1 MFDEDFFDEDD
12 TDNAYFS
19 TTSERQSKLFA
30 EKLFAYLNERKQ
42 SELKTKVTE
51 TFVNIVN

>member
-30 EKLFAYLNERKQ
+30 EVIAWK
-42 SELKTKVTE
+42 SPLK
-51 TFVNIVN
+51 